1 MKTLVIF
8 RDCHAR
14 HNLVCPNCT
23 PQDEQWIRRYA
34 QKRGWKVAVR
44 KGGAR

>member
-8 RDCHAR
+8 RDCHAK
-14 HNLVCPNCT
+14 HNIVWPDCT

-34 QKRGWKVAVR
+34 KRHHMLVAVR

>member
-14 HNLVCPNCT
+14 HNLVWPNCT
-23 PQDEQWIRRYA
+23 PHDEQWIRRYA

-44 KGGAR
+44 KGGAK

>member
-14 HNLVCPNCT
+14 HNLVWPDCT
-23 PQDEQWIRRYA
+23 PHDEGWVRRYA
-34 QKRGWKVAVR
+34 AKRGWLVAVR